1 MIRVVGIS
9 FKKKGQ
15 VYFFSPGNL
24 HIKRCDNVIVKTER
38 GIQFAYAETD
48 IIEIDENKI
57 TTPLKDVIRIATN
70 EDNRINERNIKNSES
85 ALQKSKKIIEDMG
98 INMQLIDATYSFDRE
113 QLVFKFISDNRIDFR
128 DLVKELAGIFHTRI
142 EMRQIGVRDKAK
154 ETGGCGI
161 CGRPLCCS
169 KFLKDLESVSIGM
182 AKNQNL
188 SLNPSKIN
196 GSCGRLLC
204 CLKYE
209 DKTYN
214 ELKEGLPKVGKKV
227 NIDNESGTV
236 ISVDILKR
244 KYSVE
249 IPDKGIVEVELD
261 KNGRN

>member
-1 MIRVVGIS
+1 MIKVVGIS

-15 VYFFSPGNL
+15 VYFFSPGKLN
-24 HIKRCDNVIVKTER
+24 IKKGDNVIVKTER
-38 GIQFAYAETD
+38 GIQFANALTD
-48 IIEIDENKI
+48 IIEINENKI
-57 TTPLKDVIRIATN
+57 TTPLKEVIRVATKEDCYAN
-70 EDNRINERNIKNSES
+70 EKNIKNSQS
-85 ALQKSKKIIEDMG
+85 ALQKAKKIIENME

-209 DKTYN
+209 DKTYTD
-214 ELKEGLPKVGKKV
+214 LKVGLPKIGKKV
-227 NIDNESGTV
+227 TVNNESGTV

-249 IPDKGIVEVELD
+249 IENKGIVEVELD
-261 KNGRN
+261 